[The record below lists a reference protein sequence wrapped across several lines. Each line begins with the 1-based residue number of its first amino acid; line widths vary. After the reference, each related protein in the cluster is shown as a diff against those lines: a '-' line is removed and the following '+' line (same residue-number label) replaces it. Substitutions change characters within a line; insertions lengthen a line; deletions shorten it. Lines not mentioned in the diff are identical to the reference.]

1 MGEYANPTGYV
12 DTQTG
17 QHFRDLTTNIAN
29 IVGKASTDYIAQMK
43 ANAEERKKIQE
54 QDAEDRRR
62 ADAVSLAYQADASK
76 VANANPKINFSK
88 TFDANLTEVGT
99 LGLLDAKGKLNT
111 QEKTKLN
118 TLRLSPDG
126 VTSFVGT
133 FADAG
138 TGFIENWK
146 KTVGT
151 TGSVDRF
158 FNPTKLL
165 DIFKAGT
172 GLNPDLI
179 ETGVNSNYNDKIE
192 QMQTSMY
199 FNIKGQSEPLVLG
212 DELMNQIKSKGANVI
227 LTVPASLDLGLAYNA
242 SQATIW
248 EKTKQGKDGTLVPTG
263 VLNESFKLE
272 TPQDDKD
279 KSKDTVT
286 EYKGR
291 TIVNGVAQQD
301 TDLTITNGV
310 VTNSTR
316 TYFQRNDMAKLFTEP
331 WVNKQ
336 KEIFAESIS
345 EHELAAKSIYFN
357 VFEPQLAAMVNDKDT
372 TEADKEAIKKIQLA
386 FGTITKDGEFNRKP
400 VTQPQKDA
408 AMEAHIMI
416 QKNLL
421 TKQYEFTPI
430 LNDDGSVKTEIVL
443 KKPVKK
449 ITTNKGG
456 KGGKGG
462 GANNVQYNSEDTIEA
477 ALNSGTNGV
486 ININVNGLDKSGRIV
501 KDGDSYKVEKL
512 NGDPVEG
519 SLTKKQMEAALRN
532 YTKKPKKK

>member
-1 MGEYANPTGYV
+1 
-12 DTQTG
+12 
-17 QHFRDLTTNIAN
+17 
-29 IVGKASTDYIAQMK
+29 
-43 ANAEERKKIQE
+43 
-54 QDAEDRRR
+54 
-62 ADAVSLAYQADASK
+62 
-76 VANANPKINFSK
+76 
-88 TFDANLTEVGT
+88 
-99 LGLLDAKGKLNT
+99 
-111 QEKTKLN
+111 
-118 TLRLSPDG
+118 
-126 VTSFVGT
+126 
-133 FADAG
+133 
-138 TGFIENWK
+138 
-146 KTVGT
+146 
-151 TGSVDRF
+151 
-158 FNPTKLL
+158 
-165 DIFKAGT
+165 
-172 GLNPDLI
+172 
-179 ETGVNSNYNDKIE
+179 VNSNYNDKIE

-248 EKTKQGKDGTLVPTG
+248 EKTKQGKDGALVPTG

-279 KSKDTVT
+279 KGKETVT

-291 TIVNGVAQQD
+291 TMVNGVAYQD

-316 TYFQRNDMAKLFTEP
+316 TYFQRNDMAKLFTEK
-331 WVNKQ
+331 WVDKQ

-443 KKPVKK
+443 KKPVNKISTKK
-449 ITTNKGG
+449 KKSTTPSI
-456 KGGKGG
+456 
-462 GANNVQYNSEDTIEA
+462 QYNQDGTIES

-519 SLTKKQMEAALRN
+519 PFTRQQMEAALKN

>member
-29 IVGKASTDYIAQMK
+29 IVGKASNDYIAQMK
-43 ANAEERKKIQE
+43 ANAEERKKVQE

-118 TLRLSPDG
+118 ALRLSPDG
-126 VTSFVGT
+126 VASFVGT
-133 FADAG
+133 YSAAA

-146 KTVGT
+146 KTFGT

-158 FNPTKLL
+158 FNPPKLL

-179 ETGVNSNYNDKIE
+179 ETGVNNNYNDKIE

-248 EKTKQGKDGTLVPTG
+248 EKTKQGKDGALVPTG

-272 TPQDDKD
+272 TPQGGKE
-279 KSKDTVT
+279 T

-291 TIVNGVAQQD
+291 TMVNGVAYQD

-316 TYFQRNDMAKLFTEP
+316 TYFQRNDMAKLFTEK
-331 WVNKQ
+331 WVGKQ

-386 FGTITKDGEFNRKP
+386 FGTITKDSELNRKP
-400 VTQPQKDA
+400 VTPEQKDA

-416 QKNLL
+416 QKDLL

-430 LNDDGSVKTEIVL
+430 LNDDGSTKTEIV
-443 KKPVKK
+443 KKVAKK
-449 ITTNKGG
+449 VSANKSNTGG
-456 KGGKGG
+456 KGGSGYVPANTGTTVQDVLEKGSFDKVPVYFNSAKQSGVVTLNANGTYDVHKSEG
-462 GANNVQYNSEDTIEA
+462 GTLIAKNQTA
-477 ALNSGTNGV
+477 A
-486 ININVNGLDKSGRIV
+486 
-501 KDGDSYKVEKL
+501 
-512 NGDPVEG
+512 
-519 SLTKKQMEAALRN
+519 QMEAALRGA
-532 YTKKPKKK
+532 KVKAQK